1 MEIINLL
8 KPNFAK
14 KKNKNPLEFIE
25 ENFVSMLNEIASMQE

>member
-14 KKNKNPLEFIE
+14 KKKNPLEFIGE
-25 ENFVSMLNEIASMQE
+25 DFVSMLNEIASMQE